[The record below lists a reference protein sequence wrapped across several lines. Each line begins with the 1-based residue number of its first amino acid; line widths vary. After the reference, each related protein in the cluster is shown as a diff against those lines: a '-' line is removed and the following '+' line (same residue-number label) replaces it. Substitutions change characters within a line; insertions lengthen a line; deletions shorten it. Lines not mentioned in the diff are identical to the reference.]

1 MVGDLLLVFIIF
13 ASMFGALFV
22 YLTTRNRER
31 LAMIEKGMDPKTFK
45 PKFNRFGIKIGLLLV
60 GIAVGLLMAQ
70 FLHHTTKMYL
80 ELAMFSM
87 IFLFGGL
94 GLVLDHYLAKKE
106 SQESK

>member
-1 MVGDLLLVFIIF
+1 MIVAEILVPFIVF
-13 ASMFGALFV
+13 SAMFGSLFV

-31 LAMIEKGMDPKTFK
+31 LAMIEKGMDPRTFK
-45 PKFNRFGIKIGLLLV
+45 PKFSRFGIK
-60 GIAVGLLMAQ
+60 VGLLSCGIAIGMLMGT
-70 FLHHTTKMYL
+70 FLHHTTEMYL

-106 SQESK
+106 SK